1 MLAVNT
7 FPPAGKF
14 EMWKDAI
21 DGAAKLGVDA
31 VIVADMG
38 VADYAA
44 RSYPELRLHLS
55 VQAGA
60 SSPEAIRFYCEQFG
74 VKRVVLPR
82 MLTVA
87 EIAELHSQIPCE
99 IEAFIFGN
107 IGMMAEGRCYLSN
120 YVTGAST
127 NMDGVC
133 SPAADVHYEED
144 AARNLTTRLGE
155 FVIDRF
161 AAAKAPAIRPSAR
174 AAICAARKTTPY
186 YAFEEPVSLN
196 LSALLP
202 ELMRAGVT
210 ALKIEGRQ
218 RSRAYVKSVVG
229 AFRKAVDDIMAGR
242 EAAFASLLALTE
254 GRRETEGAFPSKR
267 WRMSMQANERANSPR
282 PAAVQLAAG
291 SAGAISISASLT
303 RHRCRPSIWAKR
315 SASSARLFRRLSR
328 RGGRTARAPPA
339 RPWCARRS
347 PR

>member
-1 MLAVNT
+1 MSDLQDLTRPELVCPAGTPAGLRTAVDAGADAVYCGLQNETNARNFPGLNFTVPEVEQSLAYAHARDSKLLLAVNT

-14 EMWKDAI
+14 QMWKDAI

-44 RSYPELRLHLS
+44 RTYPSLRLHLS

-87 EIAELHSQIPCE
+87 EIADLHSQIPCE

-155 FVIDRF
+155 YVIDRF
-161 AAAKAPAIRPSAR
+161 AGAESAGYPT
-174 AAICAARKTTPY
+174 ICKGRYLCGAQDAPY

-202 ELMRAGVT
+202 DLMRAGVT

-267 WRMSMQANERANSPR
+267 WR
-282 PAAVQLAAG
+282 
-291 SAGAISISASLT
+291 
-303 RHRCRPSIWAKR
+303 
-315 SASSARLFRRLSR
+315 
-328 RGGRTARAPPA
+328 
-339 RPWCARRS
+339 
-347 PR
+347 